1 MNVLIIGG
9 SNSQM
14 KAGYAS
20 LLPELLPVADIANLS
35 VGAAPSHMGVFRL
48 LTFPRL
54 SQVSHV
60 VWEYALND
68 VNHIKNKGY
77 NENSLLKFAEHTLK
91 ICARRRI
98 KLIPVLLTPL
108 SDEASPYSSYRS
120 KLHFL
125 FSHYGVEFC
134 DISHL
139 ARRKFGTRLV
149 DRTFF
154 KDPNHY
160 DPSGPMPQLIA
171 TKVAEM
177 IQSGGGNVQNA
188 APMFIEKRTVARVTR
203 QFDKPSQEIFQN
215 SLLKYAVFDPAD
227 PVTVTFS
234 SPGVLT
240 GMVVVA
246 GPGGGAVDVLLNGE
260 VQFTLS
266 MVHDEPKFNKPLL
279 KIIVFGSILN
289 RDLHYREGD
298 RLEIRWSKTP
308 AAAICDMGFSFVEE
322 GLRGK
327 HGRIVGLLSE
337 ELFAVDPKS
346 AQQQPN
352 LAPVPQ

>member
-20 LLPELLPVADIANLS
+20 LLPDLLPVADIVNLS

-48 LTFPRL
+48 LTYPRL
-54 SQVSHV
+54 SQVDHV

-68 VNHIKNKGY
+68 VNHVKSKGY
-77 NENSLLKFAEHTLK
+77 SEDSLLKFAEHTLK

-98 KLIPVLLTPL
+98 RLIPVLLTPL
-108 SDEASPYSSYRS
+108 SEEGSPYSSYRS

-139 ARRKFGTRLV
+139 ARRRFGTRVL
-149 DRTFF
+149 DRSFF

-171 TKVAEM
+171 AKVAEM
-177 IQSGGGNVQNA
+177 IQGGGGDVQNA

-203 QFDKPSQEIFQN
+203 QFEDSSQEIFQN

-227 PVTVTFS
+227 PIKLTFS
-234 SPGVLT
+234 SSGTLT

-246 GPGGGAVDVLLNGE
+246 GPGGGAVDVLLNDE

-266 MVHDEPKFNKPLL
+266 MVHDEPRFNKPLL

-298 RLEIRWSKTP
+298 RLEIRWSQAP
-308 AAAICDMGFSFVEE
+308 SAAICDMGFSFVEE
-322 GLRGK
+322 GLRGDR
-327 HGRIVGLLSE
+327 GRIVGLLSE
-337 ELFAVDPKS
+337 ELFAAEPKPAEQHVRMAS
-346 AQQQPN
+346 
-352 LAPVPQ
+352 VPQ

>member
-1 MNVLIIGG
+1 MIIGG

-20 LLPELLPVADIANLS
+20 HLPELLPDADIVNLS

-48 LTFPRL
+48 LTCPRL
-54 SQVSHV
+54 ARTDHV

-68 VNHIKNKGY
+68 VNHVKSKGY
-77 NENSLLKFAEHTLK
+77 SEDSLLGFVEHTLK

-108 SDEASPYSSYRS
+108 AEEGSPFSSYRS

-134 DISHL
+134 DISHH
-139 ARRKFGTRLV
+139 ARHRFNTRVL
-149 DRTFF
+149 DRSFF

-160 DPSGPMPQLIA
+160 DPSGPMPRLIA
-171 TKVAEM
+171 TKVAQM
-177 IQSGGGNVQNA
+177 IQGGGGEVRNA

-203 QFDKPSQEIFQN
+203 QFDVPSQETFQN
-215 SLLKYAVFDPAD
+215 SLVKYPVFDPTD
-227 PVTVTFS
+227 PIRVTFTS
-234 SPGVLT
+234 CGTLT

-246 GPGGGAVDVLLNGE
+246 GPGGGAVDVLLNDE

-266 MVHDEPKFNKPLL
+266 MVHDEPRFNKPLL

-289 RDLHYREGD
+289 RDLPYRDGD
-298 RLEIRWSKTP
+298 RLEIRWSTTP
-308 AAAICDMGFSFVEE
+308 SAAICDMGFSFVEE
-322 GLRGK
+322 GLRGNR
-327 HGRIVGLLSE
+327 GRIVGLISE
-337 ELFAVDPKS
+337 ELFVADAKPAGQHMNV
-346 AQQQPN
+346 
-352 LAPVPQ
+352 APIPQ